1 MVVCGIIFTR
11 FVGHRRLREAVTRLA
26 ADRLIVLS
34 PRRGYAVTSL
44 QSNEILEI
52 FKLRAVVEEHA
63 AYRVANAR
71 TREDV
76 IEVERILKASE
87 AINLQSGRN
96 IESWLQL
103 NYEFSRAG
111 SLAPAA
117 GITLRGLRDCCGIR
131 SSLTS
136 ASKST

>member
-26 ADRLIVLS
+26 DGLIVLS

-44 QSNEILEI
+44 RSNEILEI
-52 FKLRAVVEEHA
+52 FKLSAVVEEHA
-63 AYRVANAR
+63 EFPRV
-71 TREDV
+71 
-76 IEVERILKASE
+76 
-87 AINLQSGRN
+87 
-96 IESWLQL
+96 
-103 NYEFSRAG
+103 G

-117 GITLRGLRDCCGIR
+117 GITLRGLRDCCSIR
-131 SSLTS
+131 SRLTS